1 MTMLTV
7 NEVQKCALEEND
19 IISILN
25 TDLEPFR
32 AARDL
37 ASRLGEKMLSIGP
50 LTALEKLCSE
60 KIRDDSGII
69 SLNTY
74 PFGRITNKRCP
85 DFIGVCSGS
94 RRLYGVFNAIERQ
107 LNSYQW
113 SNHDYID
120 WKTMAKS
127 ITVFTDKWDPKY
139 LKMYESLFINAIL
152 KYNVY
157 FNFYLVTPYGISRIP
172 FMNWQQVENIKRNFE
187 GEDVLGTLSELIAQY
202 GISEANLR
210 ISSILSSY
218 HERERNYR
226 FDFKDLVYVFSNS
239 AREKKTGK
247 MNEILAKRFLSTV
260 IELNNAGVLKQEK
273 HSLDGVWYYLDMGI
287 FKLEWIDMEAGD
299 DPYVSKMHN
308 ALQKL
313 LDSLV

>member
-7 NEVQKCALEEND
+7 DEVQNCALERND
-19 IISILN
+19 IFPILHE
-25 TDLEPFR
+25 DLEPFR
-32 AARDL
+32 AACNLVD
-37 ASRLGEKMLSIGP
+37 RLGEEMLRVGGLIALENLCSVKML
-50 LTALEKLCSE
+50 K
-60 KIRDDSGII
+60 DSGDIL
-69 SLNTY
+69 LNTY
-74 PFGRITNKRCP
+74 PFGMITSKRCP

-113 SNHDYID
+113 PNHDYID

-172 FMNWQQVENIKRNFE
+172 FMNWQQVENIKRNF
-187 GEDVLGTLSELIAQY
+187 GRQDVISTLSELIAQY

-247 MNEILAKRFLSTV
+247 MNEILAKRFLSTA

>member
-1 MTMLTV
+1 MLTV

-37 ASRLGEKMLSIGP
+37 ARRLGKEMLRVGGLIALENLCSVKML
-50 LTALEKLCSE
+50 E
-60 KIRDDSGII
+60 DSGDI

-74 PFGRITNKRCP
+74 PFGMITNKRCP
-85 DFIGVCSGS
+85 DFIGVCTGS

-107 LNSYQW
+107 LASYQKP
-113 SNHDYID
+113 NNNFKD
-120 WKTMAKS
+120 WETVAKS

-172 FMNWQQVENIKRNFE
+172 FMNRQQVDKIKRSFE
-187 GEDVLGTLSELIAQY
+187 GEDVLGTLSELIDKY
-202 GISEANLR
+202 GISEAELR
-210 ISSILSSY
+210 ISTFLPFFY
-218 HERERNYR
+218 EGERNYR

-273 HSLDGVWYYLDMGI
+273 HSSDGVWYYLDMGI
-287 FKLEWIDMEAGD
+287 FKLEWTDMEAVS
-299 DPYVSKMHN
+299 DPYVSKMQN

>member
-1 MTMLTV
+1 MLTV
-7 NEVQKCALEEND
+7 DEVQKCALEEND

-25 TDLEPFR
+25 TDLEHFR

-37 ASRLGEKMLSIGP
+37 ASRLGKEMLRVGGLIALENLCSVKML
-50 LTALEKLCSE
+50 K
-60 KIRDDSGII
+60 DSGDIL
-69 SLNTY
+69 LNTY
-74 PFGRITNKRCP
+74 PFGMITSKRCP

-113 SNHDYID
+113 PNRDYID

-172 FMNWQQVENIKRNFE
+172 FMNWQQVENIKRNF
-187 GEDVLGTLSELIAQY
+187 GRQDVISTLSELIANY
-202 GISEANLR
+202 GISEAKLR

-226 FDFKDLVYVFSNS
+226 FDFKDLVYVFSNTS
-239 AREKKTGK
+239 GEKKTGK
-247 MNEILAKRFLSTV
+247 MNEILAKRFLSTA

-273 HSLDGVWYYLDMGI
+273 HSSDGVWYYLDMGV

>member
-1 MTMLTV
+1 MLTV
-7 NEVQKCALEEND
+7 DEVQKCALGEND
-19 IISILN
+19 FLSTLHK
-25 TDLEPFR
+25 DLELFR
-32 AARDL
+32 AARNL
-37 ASRLGEKMLSIGP
+37 ADRLGEEMMRVGGLI
-50 LTALEKLCSE
+50 ALENLCSGKMQE
-60 KIRDDSGII
+60 DSVDI

-74 PFGRITNKRCP
+74 PFGMITSKRCP

-113 SNHDYID
+113 PNRDYID

-172 FMNWQQVENIKRNFE
+172 FMNRQQVDKIKRSFE

-287 FKLEWIDMEAGD
+287 FKLEWIEIEAVN
-299 DPYVSKMHN
+299 DPYVGKMQN

>member
-7 NEVQKCALEEND
+7 DEVQKCALGEND
-19 IISILN
+19 ILSILN
-25 TDLEPFR
+25 EDLEHFR

-37 ASRLGEKMLSIGP
+37 ASRLGKEMMRVGTLIALENLCSVKML
-50 LTALEKLCSE
+50 K
-60 KIRDDSGII
+60 DSGDI

-74 PFGRITNKRCP
+74 PFGMITSKRCP

-113 SNHDYID
+113 PNRDYID

-172 FMNWQQVENIKRNFE
+172 FMNWQQVENIKRNF
-187 GEDVLGTLSELIAQY
+187 GRQDVISTLSELIANY

-226 FDFKDLVYVFSNS
+226 FDFKDLVYVFSNTIG
-239 AREKKTGK
+239 EKKTGK
-247 MNEILAKRFLSTV
+247 MNEILAKRFLSTA

>member
-1 MTMLTV
+1 MLTV
-7 NEVQKCALEEND
+7 DEVQKCALGEND
-19 IISILN
+19 FLS
-25 TDLEPFR
+25 TVYKDLEPFR
-32 AARDL
+32 AVCNLVD
-37 ASRLGEKMLSIGP
+37 RLGEEMLRVGALIALENLCSVKML
-50 LTALEKLCSE
+50 K
-60 KIRDDSGII
+60 DSGDI

-74 PFGRITNKRCP
+74 PFGRITRKRCP

-94 RRLYGVFNAIERQ
+94 RRLYGVFKAIERQ

-113 SNHDYID
+113 PNHDYID

-172 FMNWQQVENIKRNFE
+172 FMNRQQVDIIKRSFE

-239 AREKKTGK
+239 TREKKTGK

>member
-1 MTMLTV
+1 MLTV
-7 NEVQKCALEEND
+7 DEVQKCALGEND
-19 IISILN
+19 IFPILKE
-25 TDLEPFR
+25 DLEPFR

-37 ASRLGEKMLSIGP
+37 ARRLGKEMLRVGALIALENLCSGKMLG
-50 LTALEKLCSE
+50 
-60 KIRDDSGII
+60 DSGDII
-69 SLNTY
+69 LNTY
-74 PFGRITNKRCP
+74 PFGRMTRKRCP

-113 SNHDYID
+113 PNHDYID

-157 FNFYLVTPYGISRIP
+157 FNFYLVTPYGVSRIP
-172 FMNWQQVENIKRNFE
+172 FMNRQQVDKIKRSFE

-226 FDFKDLVYVFSNS
+226 FDFKDLVYVFSNTTG
-239 AREKKTGK
+239 EKKTGK
-247 MNEILAKRFLSTV
+247 MNEILAKRFLSTA

>member
-7 NEVQKCALEEND
+7 DEVQNCALERND
-19 IISILN
+19 IFPILHE
-25 TDLEPFR
+25 DLEPFR
-32 AARDL
+32 AACNLVD
-37 ASRLGEKMLSIGP
+37 RLGEEMLRVGGLIALENLCSVKML
-50 LTALEKLCSE
+50 K
-60 KIRDDSGII
+60 DSGDIL
-69 SLNTY
+69 LNTY
-74 PFGRITNKRCP
+74 PFGMITSKRCP

-113 SNHDYID
+113 PNHDYID

-172 FMNWQQVENIKRNFE
+172 FMNWQQVENIKRNF
-187 GEDVLGTLSELIAQY
+187 GRQDVISTLSELIANY

-239 AREKKTGK
+239 KGEKKTGK
-247 MNEILAKRFLSTV
+247 MNEILAKRFLSTA

>member
-7 NEVQKCALEEND
+7 DEVQKCALGEND
-19 IISILN
+19 IFPILN
-25 TDLEPFR
+25 EDLEHFR

-37 ASRLGEKMLSIGP
+37 ASRLGEEMLRVGT
-50 LTALEKLCSE
+50 LTALENLCSG
-60 KIRDDSGII
+60 KILDDSGNI

-74 PFGRITNKRCP
+74 PFGMITSKRCP

-113 SNHDYID
+113 PNHDYID

-172 FMNWQQVENIKRNFE
+172 FMNRQQVDKIKRSFE

-210 ISSILSSY
+210 ISTYFSFGP
-218 HERERNYR
+218 REVKYYSFN
-226 FDFKDLVYVFSNS
+226 FKDLVYVFSNT
-239 AREKKTGK
+239 AREKKTGRI
-247 MNEILAKRFLSTV
+247 NDILAKRFLGTA
-260 IELNNAGVLKQEK
+260 IEMNNAGVLKQAGRATG
-273 HSLDGVWYYLDMGI
+273 GVWYYLDMGV
-287 FKLEWIDMEAGD
+287 FKLEWIDIEAGD

>member
-7 NEVQKCALEEND
+7 DEVQNCALEKND
-19 IISILN
+19 IFPILHE
-25 TDLEPFR
+25 DLEPFR
-32 AARDL
+32 AACNLVD
-37 ASRLGEKMLSIGP
+37 RLGEEMLRVGGLIALENLCSVKML
-50 LTALEKLCSE
+50 E
-60 KIRDDSGII
+60 DSGDI

-74 PFGRITNKRCP
+74 PFGMITNKRCP

-113 SNHDYID
+113 PNHDYID

-172 FMNWQQVENIKRNFE
+172 FMNRQQVDKIKRSFE
-187 GEDVLGTLSELIAQY
+187 GEDVLGTLFELIDKY
-202 GISEANLR
+202 GISEAELR
-210 ISSILSSY
+210 ISTFLPFFY
-218 HERERNYR
+218 EGERNYR

-273 HSLDGVWYYLDMGI
+273 HSSDGVWYYLDMGI
-287 FKLEWIDMEAGD
+287 FKLEWTDMEAVS
-299 DPYVSKMHN
+299 DPYVSKMQN

-313 LDSLV
+313 LDSMV

>member
-1 MTMLTV
+1 MLTV
-7 NEVQKCALEEND
+7 DEVQNCALEKND
-19 IISILN
+19 IFPILHE
-25 TDLEPFR
+25 DLEPFR
-32 AARDL
+32 AACNLVD
-37 ASRLGEKMLSIGP
+37 RLGKEMLRVGGLIALENLCSVKML
-50 LTALEKLCSE
+50 E
-60 KIRDDSGII
+60 DSGDI

-74 PFGRITNKRCP
+74 PFGMITNKRCP

-113 SNHDYID
+113 PNHDYID

-172 FMNWQQVENIKRNFE
+172 FMNRQQVDKIKRSFGREN
-187 GEDVLGTLSELIAQY
+187 VLGTLSELIAKY
-202 GISEANLR
+202 GICEANLR
-210 ISSILSSY
+210 ISTYSSFAPGE
-218 HERERNYR
+218 ERDYR
-226 FDFKDLVYVFSNS
+226 FNFKDLVYVFSNT
-239 AREKKTGK
+239 RGEEKTGK
-247 MNEILAKRFLSTV
+247 MNEILAKRFLSTA
-260 IELNNAGVLKQEK
+260 IEMNDAGVLQQAGRA
-273 HSLDGVWYYLDMGI
+273 SGGSWYYLDMGI
-287 FKLEWIDMEAGD
+287 FKLEWIGPYTVS
-299 DPYVSKMHN
+299 DPYVGKMHN

>member
-1 MTMLTV
+1 MLTV
-7 NEVQKCALEEND
+7 DEVQKCALEKND
-19 IISILN
+19 IFSILYE
-25 TDLEPFR
+25 DLEPCR

-37 ASRLGEKMLSIGP
+37 ASRLGEEMLSIGP
-50 LTALEKLCSE
+50 LTALENLCRG
-60 KIRDDSGII
+60 KMLKDSGDIL
-69 SLNTY
+69 LNTY
-74 PFGRITNKRCP
+74 PFGMITNKRCP
-85 DFIGVCSGS
+85 DFIGVCTGS

-113 SNHDYID
+113 SNNDYID

-139 LKMYESLFINAIL
+139 LKLYESLFINAIL

-172 FMNWQQVENIKRNFE
+172 FMNRQQVDIIKRSFE

-210 ISSILSSY
+210 ISTFLPFY

-226 FDFKDLVYVFSNS
+226 FDFKDLVYVFSNT
-239 AREKKTGK
+239 AGEKKTGK

-273 HSLDGVWYYLDMGI
+273 HSSDGVWYYLDMGI
-287 FKLEWIDMEAGD
+287 FKLQWIDIEAVD

>member
-7 NEVQKCALEEND
+7 DEVQNCALEKND
-19 IISILN
+19 IFPILHE
-25 TDLEPFR
+25 DLEPFR
-32 AARDL
+32 AACNLVD
-37 ASRLGEKMLSIGP
+37 RLGEEMLRVGGLIALENLCSVKML
-50 LTALEKLCSE
+50 E
-60 KIRDDSGII
+60 DSGDI

-74 PFGRITNKRCP
+74 PFGMITNKRCP

-107 LNSYQW
+107 LASYQKP
-113 SNHDYID
+113 NNNFKD
-120 WKTMAKS
+120 WETVAKS

-152 KYNVY
+152 RYNVY
-157 FNFYLVTPYGISRIP
+157 FNFYLVTPYGVSRIP
-172 FMNWQQVENIKRNFE
+172 FMNRQQVDKIKRSFE
-187 GEDVLGTLSELIAQY
+187 GEDVLGTLSELIDKY
-202 GISEANLR
+202 GISEAELR
-210 ISSILSSY
+210 ISTFLPFFY
-218 HERERNYR
+218 EGERNYR

-287 FKLEWIDMEAGD
+287 FKLEWRDMEAVS
-299 DPYVSKMHN
+299 DPYVSKRHN

>member
-1 MTMLTV
+1 MLTV
-7 NEVQKCALEEND
+7 DEVQKCALGEND
-19 IISILN
+19 IFSILN
-25 TDLEPFR
+25 EDLEPFR

-37 ASRLGEKMLSIGP
+37 ASRLGKEMLRVGGLIALENLCSVKML
-50 LTALEKLCSE
+50 E
-60 KIRDDSGII
+60 DSGDI

-74 PFGRITNKRCP
+74 PFGMITSKRCP

-113 SNHDYID
+113 PNRDYID

-157 FNFYLVTPYGISRIP
+157 FNFYLVTPYGVSRIP
-172 FMNWQQVENIKRNFE
+172 FMNRQQVDKIKRSFE
-187 GEDVLGTLSELIAQY
+187 GEDVLGTLSELIDKY
-202 GISEANLR
+202 GISEAELR
-210 ISSILSSY
+210 ISTFLPFFY
-218 HERERNYR
+218 EGERNYR

-247 MNEILAKRFLSTV
+247 MNEILAKRFLSTA
-260 IELNNAGVLKQEK
+260 IEMNNAGVLKQAGRATG
-273 HSLDGVWYYLDMGI
+273 GVWYYLDMGV
-287 FKLEWIDMEAGD
+287 FKLEWINIEAGD

>member
-1 MTMLTV
+1 MLTV
-7 NEVQKCALEEND
+7 DEVQKCALGEND
-19 IISILN
+19 FLSTLHK
-25 TDLEPFR
+25 DLELFR
-32 AARDL
+32 AARNL
-37 ASRLGEKMLSIGP
+37 ADRLGEEMMRVGGLI
-50 LTALEKLCSE
+50 ALENLCSGKMQE
-60 KIRDDSGII
+60 DSGDII
-69 SLNTY
+69 LNTY
-74 PFGRITNKRCP
+74 PFGRITRKRCP

-113 SNHDYID
+113 PNHDYID

-172 FMNWQQVENIKRNFE
+172 FMNWQQVENIKRNF
-187 GEDVLGTLSELIAQY
+187 GRQDVISTLSELIAQY

-239 AREKKTGK
+239 KGEKKTGK
-247 MNEILAKRFLSTV
+247 MNEILAKRFLSTA

>member
-1 MTMLTV
+1 MLTV
-7 NEVQKCALEEND
+7 DEVQNCALEKND
-19 IISILN
+19 IFPILHE
-25 TDLEPFR
+25 DLEPFR
-32 AARDL
+32 AACNLVD
-37 ASRLGEKMLSIGP
+37 RLGEEMLRVGGLIALENLCSVKML
-50 LTALEKLCSE
+50 E
-60 KIRDDSGII
+60 DSGDI

-74 PFGRITNKRCP
+74 PFGMITNKRCP
-85 DFIGVCSGS
+85 DFIGVCIGS

-107 LNSYQW
+107 LASYQKP
-113 SNHDYID
+113 NNNFKD
-120 WKTMAKS
+120 WETVAKS

-152 KYNVY
+152 RYNVY
-157 FNFYLVTPYGISRIP
+157 FNFYLVTPYGVSRIP
-172 FMNWQQVENIKRNFE
+172 FMNRQQVDKIKRSFE
-187 GEDVLGTLSELIAQY
+187 GEDVLGTLSELIDKY
-202 GISEANLR
+202 GISEAELR
-210 ISSILSSY
+210 ISTFLPFFY
-218 HERERNYR
+218 EGERNYR

-273 HSLDGVWYYLDMGI
+273 HSSDGVWYYLDMGI
-287 FKLEWIDMEAGD
+287 FKLEWTDMEAVS